1 MFERFTGSA
10 RRVVVL
16 AQEESRLLNHDR
28 IGTEHLLLA
37 LLHVEE
43 GDTGRALHSAGATLE
58 DARRRVEE
66 SAGRGKKEPSGHI
79 PFTQRAKK
87 VLERALR
94 ASQRQGKESIGQ
106 PHLLSA
112 LLEVR
117 DGAAFQL
124 LVDLGV
130 DTEALA
136 AVAEDLGSR
145 AEAGQAG
152 GRAGAVRVRSAR
164 ATGDL
169 TPRSERWSAE
179 DLAAHIGRLA
189 LELAAERTELARGL
203 ARYGR
208 HDDECHP
215 AQGCTC
221 GLADLLKIAAREP
234 DEAS

>member
-1 MFERFTGSA
+1 MFERFTASA

-43 GDTGRALHSAGATLE
+43 GETGLALHNAGATLE
-58 DARRRVEE
+58 GTRRRVEQ

-79 PFTQRAKK
+79 PFTKRAKK
-87 VLERALR
+87 VLERALL
-94 ASQRQGKESIGQ
+94 ASQRQGQASIGQ

-117 DGAAFQL
+117 DGAAFAL
-124 LVDLGV
+124 LVNLGV

-136 AVAEDLGSR
+136 AVAEGLGSR
-145 AEAGQAG
+145 AAADEG
-152 GRAGAVRVRSAR
+152 GGGVGAVRVGSAT
-164 ATGDL
+164 ATSGL
-169 TPRSERWSAE
+169 MPQPGRWSAE

-189 LELAAERTELARGL
+189 HSLAAERDEFARGL

-208 HDDECHP
+208 HDDDCDP
-215 AQGCTC
+215 AQGCRC
-221 GLADLLKIAAREP
+221 GLADLLKIATREP
-234 DEAS
+234 GQAS